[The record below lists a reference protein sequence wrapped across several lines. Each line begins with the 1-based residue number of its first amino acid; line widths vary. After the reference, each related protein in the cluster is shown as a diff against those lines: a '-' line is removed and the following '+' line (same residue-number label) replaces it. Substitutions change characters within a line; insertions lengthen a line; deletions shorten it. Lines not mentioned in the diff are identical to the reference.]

1 MIVECACKPVSK
13 CHACIASRR
22 GKSPVKT
29 LETPMSAMKTALIHL
44 IHSWLEAVEL
54 KDVFKVVLLKV
65 CHPDGASTTGE
76 VDGLQGTPC

>member
-1 MIVECACKPVSK
+1 MCVQACQQVPRMHCEHKRQIPSQD
-13 CHACIASRR
+13 I
-22 GKSPVKT
+22 
-29 LETPMSAMKTALIHL
+29 MSAMKTALIHL

-76 VDGLQGTPC
+76 VDSLQGTPC